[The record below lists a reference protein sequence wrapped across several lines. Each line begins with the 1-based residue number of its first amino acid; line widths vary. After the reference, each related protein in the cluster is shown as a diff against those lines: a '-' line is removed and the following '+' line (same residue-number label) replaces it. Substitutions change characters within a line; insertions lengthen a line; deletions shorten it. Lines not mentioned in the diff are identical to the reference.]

1 MPEHTSAQPHKW
13 LVPMHPRSPQEK
25 HRVSTPLELFFDL
38 VFVVAVAQAGAALH
52 HGFAEGHITESIFSY
67 LAVFFAIWWAWISF
81 TWFASAYD
89 CDDVPYRLMTF
100 VQIVGALII
109 AAGVPQ
115 AFEHADYTVVVVG
128 YVVMRLAL
136 VFQYIRARLNTPSR
150 QVTGMRYIVGT
161 IACQIAWVALVF
173 FQGQWWHP
181 YVFVT
186 LGVAELLVPI
196 WAAQAGATSWHA
208 GHITERYG
216 LFTIIVLGE
225 SILSTSLGIQAAIAS
240 GEFNTSLFPVIAGGL
255 LIIFSMWWA
264 YFDWSASDLLT
275 SMQTAFLW
283 GYGHY
288 FIFAS
293 IAAVGAGL
301 AVEIDY
307 VLHHAEI
314 NSMTAGLMVAIP
326 TSIYV
331 FVFWALHTRF
341 RFTSHLEHY
350 LIPAF
355 SIIILFTSLTSYPA
369 FYTGLLLVLL
379 LAIKIIVKQRQIR

>member
-1 MPEHTSAQPHKW
+1 MTEHPQPRQW
-13 LVPMHPRSPQEK
+13 IVPMRPRSPEEK

-38 VFVVAVAQAGAALH
+38 VFVVAIAQAGAALH
-52 HGFAEGHITESIFSY
+52 HGFAEGHITDSIFSY
-67 LAVFFAIWWAWISF
+67 LSVFFAIWWAWINF

-100 VQIVGALII
+100 VQIIGALII

-115 AFEHADYTVVVVG
+115 AFEYADYTVVVIG
-128 YVVMRLAL
+128 YVVMRLSL
-136 VFQYIRARLNTPSR
+136 VTQYIRAMLNTPSR

-161 IACQIAWVALVF
+161 IACQIAWIGLVF
-173 FQGQWWHP
+173 FQGQWFHP
-181 YVFVT
+181 YIFILLVI
-186 LGVAELLVPI
+186 AELFVPI
-196 WAAQAGATSWHA
+196 WAARAGATSWHP

-225 SILSTSLGIQAAIAS
+225 SILSTSLGIQAAIGA
-240 GEFNTSLFPVIAGGL
+240 GEFHTNLIPVIAGGI

-264 YFDWSASDLLT
+264 YFDWSMEDVLNSIRVV
-275 SMQTAFLW
+275 FLW

-293 IAAVGAGL
+293 IAAAGAGL

-314 NSMTAGLMVAIP
+314 DSTTAGMMITIP
-326 TSIYV
+326 CILYLLTL
-331 FVFWALHTRF
+331 WTLHAKPQTGFRF
-341 RFTSHLEHY
+341 RHY
-350 LIPAF
+350 LIPIFAVLVF
-355 SIIILFTSLTSYPA
+355 LTSFTSQTALLT
-369 FYTGLLLVLL
+369 GILLVVLL
-379 LAIKIIVKQRQIR
+379 TIKLMLHHTEWA